1 MGVFLIMPL
10 LIVGE
15 CYQITGLSGRL
26 FVNNREIDVPD
37 FSLEDNLGLAPTAI
51 IVGVDEV
58 GRGPLAGPVT
68 VAAVFLNRIKITSD
82 LSNKIDDSKKLSQ
95 KSRAIL
101 CKKIRE
107 VADIGIG
114 WASIKEIDEFN
125 ILEATMLAMQ
135 RAVTSLSQE
144 IATDPDYIL
153 IDGNKA
159 PKLNFP
165 SKTIVRGDEKSISIA
180 AASIVAKSER
190 DAFMASLSMLY
201 PGYGWEKNFG
211 YGTQQH
217 LTAIEQHGITSHH
230 RRSFKPISKYL

>member
-1 MGVFLIMPL
+1 M
-10 LIVGE
+10 
-15 CYQITGLSGRL
+15 
-26 FVNNREIDVPD
+26 PD
-37 FSLEDNLGLAPTAI
+37 FSLEDNLGLGPAAI

-68 VAAVFLNRIKITSD
+68 AAAVFLNRKKITSD
-82 LSNKIDDSKKLSQ
+82 LSNKINDSKKLSQ

-101 CKKIRE
+101 CRKIKE

-135 RAVTSLSQE
+135 RAVMSLSQE
-144 IATDPDYIL
+144 ITADPDYIL

-165 SKTIVRGDEKSISIA
+165 SKTIIRGDEESISIA

-190 DAFMASLSMLY
+190 DAFMASLSILY

-217 LTAIEQHGITSHH
+217 LAAIERHGITSHH